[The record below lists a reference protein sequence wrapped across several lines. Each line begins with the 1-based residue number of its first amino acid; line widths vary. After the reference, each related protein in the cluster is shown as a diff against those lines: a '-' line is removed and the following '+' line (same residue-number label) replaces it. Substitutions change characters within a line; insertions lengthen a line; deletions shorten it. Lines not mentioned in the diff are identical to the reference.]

1 MLSSDQKIALEDYV
15 STGHRS
21 TPGWL
26 WQSAAYLTA
35 ILGLKQIE
43 DGVQGNLGE
52 IGVWQGRYLYLL
64 GLLSRPDEKVVGIDS
79 FVHSPDPEG
88 FAKRIENRFDLGAS
102 TRGKLTLIKQDS
114 TKLSPEKVQTIIP
127 GSYRLFSVDGGH
139 LADEVLSDCELVS
152 QMMAPGGI
160 MVLDDILNSTCPGVI
175 EGTLDFL
182 KSHRGSDFAPFCLV
196 GNKLLVTDKASAEN
210 YRSYL
215 LDVIHENKD
224 ATIFRDTAQTISDF
238 PEGVYPKLCGS
249 DLIVIT
255 WSGDYLVSDHGDPV
269 LIRTKVCDMQEM
281 DSPEVQLPPV
291 VPIVERSVGSVG
303 VAG

>member
-1 MLSSDQKIALEDYV
+1 MLSFEQKAALDDYV
-15 STGHRS
+15 NLGHRS

-26 WQSAAYLTA
+26 WQSAAYITA

-43 DGVQGNLGE
+43 DGLHGNLGE

-64 GLLSRPDEKVVGIDS
+64 GLLSQQDERVVGIDS

-88 FAKRIENRFDLGAS
+88 FARRVENRFKLEAS
-102 TRGKLTLIKQDS
+102 TEGKLTLIKQDS
-114 TKLSPEKVQTIIP
+114 TTLTPEQVQSAAP
-127 GSYRLFSVDGGH
+127 GQFRLFSVDGGH
-139 LADEVLSDCELVS
+139 LAHEVLSDSQLVS

-160 MVLDDILNSTCPGVI
+160 MILDDILNSTCPGVI

-182 KSHRGSDFAPFCLV
+182 KSPQGSQFAPFCLV
-196 GNKLLVTDKASAEN
+196 GNKLMVTDKASADH
-210 YRSYL
+210 YRNYL
-215 LDVIHENKD
+215 LQVINENKE
-224 ATIFRDTAQTISDF
+224 TSLFRDTAQTISDF

-255 WSGDYLVSDHGDPV
+255 WSGDYLISDNGVPV
-269 LIRTKVCDMQEM
+269 LIRTKVCDMHEM

-291 VPIVERSVGSVG
+291 VSLFERAA